1 VSSEEGSAMA
11 VKGEKIRVLLAKS
24 EIDAH
29 DRGVRYVARKLMEA
43 GFEVIFIRYA
53 IPDDILTAALQED
66 VDVIG
71 ISFSTG
77 TPMLVIPK
85 VLELLKKQDI
95 QDIAVIVGGII
106 PDAVVPELKGK
117 GVTDVFGPGTDP
129 ADIIEK
135 IKGAV
140 AKGSLS

>member
-1 VSSEEGSAMA
+1 MDTS
-11 VKGEKIRVLLAKS
+11 GEKIRVLLAKS
-24 EIDAH
+24 ELDAH

-85 VLELLKKQDI
+85 VLDLLKKQELS
-95 QDIAVIVGGII
+95 DIAVIVGGII
-106 PDAVVPELKGK
+106 PDAIVPELKDK
-117 GVTDVFGPGTDP
+117 GVTDVFGPGSDP
-129 ADIIEK
+129 AGIIDK
-135 IKGAV
+135 IKLAV
-140 AKGSLS
+140 ANRPSA

>member
-1 VSSEEGSAMA
+1 MA
-11 VKGEKIRVLLAKS
+11 AGGEKIRVLLAKS

-77 TPMLVIPK
+77 TPMLVIPR
-85 VLELLKKQDI
+85 VLDLLKKQELN
-95 QDIAVIVGGII
+95 DIAVIVGGII
-106 PDAVVPELKGK
+106 PDAIVPELKDK
-117 GVTDVFGPGTDP
+117 GVTDVFGPGSDP
-129 ADIIEK
+129 AGIIDK
-135 IKGAV
+135 IKLAV
-140 AKGSLS
+140 ANRPSA